1 MNNTNY
7 ELMDRAIAHTCIEE
21 YNIRWFTMERERLE
35 CKKKYKEHV
44 NDMTT
49 LNAIN
54 ILIGLKTTKFISNEN
69 LCFYSNPFE
78 HLRKISVFCLLENH
92 F

>member
-49 LNAIN
+49 
-54 ILIGLKTTKFISNEN
+54 
-69 LCFYSNPFE
+69 
-78 HLRKISVFCLLENH
+78 
-92 F
+92 